1 MTSEI
6 IEVANKALTE
16 CLNLRRDEKLL
27 VVCDPPCM
35 EIGNAFYE
43 AGHKR
48 CKEAVMVMFS
58 PRKQDGNEPPE
69 PTGKWFSHFDVA
81 VMPTSKSLTHTQ
93 ARRDASQS
101 GTRIATLPGINTEAF
116 LRTMKTD
123 LRKLGIITRK
133 VAGRLSSA
141 KKIRITSSA
150 GTDLIFE
157 TGGRAA
163 QADDGRLTSKGAF
176 GNLPAGEAFLA
187 PLEGTAEGKLVI
199 DGSFPLFKSI
209 PEQPLVLKVKE
220 GRVCAIEDHP
230 CAGELEKI
238 FVKHHPLS
246 RNIAEFGVGT
256 LDTAQI
262 RGNILE
268 DEKVLGTVHVAIG
281 DNVSMGGTVC
291 VPVHLDGVLI
301 RPDVWFDGR
310 LWMKDGELI

>member
-1 MTSEI
+1 MTCEI
-6 IEVANKALTE
+6 LEVADKALTG

-27 VVCDPPCM
+27 VVCDPLCW
-35 EIGNAFYE
+35 EIGNAFYQ
-43 AGHKR
+43 AGVKR
-48 CKEAVMVMFS
+48 CKEAVMVIFS

-69 PTGKWFSHFDVA
+69 PTGKWFSQFDVA

-93 ARRDASQS
+93 ARREASQK
-101 GTRIATLPGINTEAF
+101 GTRIATLPGINSEVF

-133 VAGRLSSA
+133 VAGRLSTA
-141 KKIRITSSA
+141 QKIRITSSC
-150 GTDLIFE
+150 GTDLTFE

-163 QADDGRLTSKGAF
+163 KADDGCLTSKGAY

-187 PLEGTAEGKLVI
+187 PLEGTAEGRLVI

-238 FVKHHPLS
+238 FIKYHPLS

-268 DEKVLGTVHVAIG
+268 DEKVRGTVHVAIG
-281 DNVSMGGTVC
+281 DNASMGGTVC

-301 RPDVWFDGR
+301 RPDVWLDGR